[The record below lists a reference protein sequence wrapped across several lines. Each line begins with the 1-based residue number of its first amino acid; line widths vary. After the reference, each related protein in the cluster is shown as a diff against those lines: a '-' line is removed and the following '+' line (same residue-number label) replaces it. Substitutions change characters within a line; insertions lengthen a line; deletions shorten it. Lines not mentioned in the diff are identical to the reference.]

1 LTLPLLAELDV
12 KITDNLGLEKS
23 MVLPVSILTPNG
35 KPTDGQVIVT
45 PEIGFAGETFFG
57 ISLTD

>member
-1 LTLPLLAELDV
+1 
-12 KITDNLGLEKS
+12 
-23 MVLPVSILTPNG
+23 MVLPVSIITPNG

-45 PEIGFAGETFFG
+45 PDTGFAGETFFE